1 MLTAHSIKAAAVAVA
16 EQSPA
21 VRTLGP
27 VEALGTLTPQ
37 LRQHSFAGT
46 RLAKRHSSFLFVSL
60 ESF

>member
-16 EQSPA
+16 EQSPV

-27 VEALGTLTPQ
+27 VEALGTLALQ
-37 LRQHSFAGT
+37 LRQHSFVGS

-60 ESF
+60 ESL